1 MPASPPSSHTCRDSA
16 MGRTDAETLGRNL
29 RPAAEFCKGILLTP
43 THQIGNCKKLDHS
56 ARSTVQNDLNF
67 RPTRTPVFYSLRPT
81 ASRTFCLDIYC
92 KQFLQSLARSSF
104 VRRRSERETELA
116 KFIGRVQCLIC
127 PLGAARE
134 TATTSTSASLIRIHI
149 SQREVQGRAEV
160 RGGQG

>member
-1 MPASPPSSHTCRDSA
+1 MPASPPSYTCRDSA

-29 RPAAEFCKGILLTP
+29 RPAAEFCKRILLTP

-92 KQFLQSLARSSF
+92 KQFLQSLARSSLAGGA
-104 VRRRSERETELA
+104 RELA

-127 PLGAARE
+127 PLGAGDCHHLHLRQ
-134 TATTSTSASLIRIHI
+134 SH
-149 SQREVQGRAEV
+149 
-160 RGGQG
+160 